1 MASWPVVSVA
11 VVLREGIVTTE
22 LASSSVEDS

>member
-1 MASWPVVSVA
+1 MAPSPVVSVA
-11 VVLREGIVTTE
+11 VVLGEGIVTTE